1 MRRSFVATGL
11 LAFGALSIALGAYQQ
26 PAAGGGQPAPKV
38 VEVDKIADNLF
49 VLKGGGGNTAVFIG
63 STGVVV
69 VDTKTAGWGQVIL
82 AKIQELTPKPVTTII
97 NTHSHFDH
105 VSGNVEFPPNVEVVA
120 QENLRKVV
128 EAWPSVYG
136 LTNNPPNV
144 YKENN
149 GKNLPTKMYKEKLT
163 LGSGGD
169 RIDLFYFGRGHTNND
184 SWVVFP
190 ALRIAH
196 AGDMFAGKTPPIM
209 DLNAGGSGVEY
220 PETLTKAYNSIK
232 DVDAIITGHSATT
245 MPWSDLKVYA
255 DFNRDFLNAAREAKR
270 AGKSSDEFASSWKNP
285 EKYVGYPAPQ
295 AARVKTNAQAIYEEL
310 SKPAGTK

>member
-1 MRRSFVATGL
+1 MRRSFVATAL
-11 LAFGALSIALGAYQQ
+11 LAFGALSIALGVYQQ
-26 PAAGGGQPAPKV
+26 PAAGGAQPAPKV

-144 YKENN
+144 FKENN

-163 LGSGGD
+163 IGSGAD

-190 ALRIAH
+190 ALRVAH

-232 DVDAIITGHSATT
+232 DVDSIITGHSATT

-270 AGKSSDEFASSWKNP
+270 AGKSSDEFASGWKNP

-295 AARVKTNAQAIYEEL
+295 AARIKTNAQAIYEEL
-310 SKPAGTK
+310 NKPAGTK